1 VPKELYFIG
10 RKKKKKG
17 KLNSYQRKPSLLF
30 SPKIVFFLLSNP
42 LLDFKEKL
50 HSREGDI
57 NKTEY
62 YLWAGIWVFWADS

>member
-1 VPKELYFIG
+1 
-10 RKKKKKG
+10 
-17 KLNSYQRKPSLLF
+17 LNSYQRKPSLLF